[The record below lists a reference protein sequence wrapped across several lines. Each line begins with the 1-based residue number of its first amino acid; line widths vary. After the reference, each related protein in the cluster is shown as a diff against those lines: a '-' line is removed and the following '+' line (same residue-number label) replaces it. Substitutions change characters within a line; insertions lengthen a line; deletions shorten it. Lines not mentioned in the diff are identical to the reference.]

1 MPNVVAVAPWVNPSV
16 MVTRTAAYAVPG
28 QLYGLAPE
36 LSRQPIS
43 AVEDSLASAGI
54 SLGEPGL
61 DYDCTVRPPKIV
73 LGQRIAS
80 RLTVLPGDTVVVGS
94 MENLQLGALG
104 NIVPTYCQFI
114 VAGTVPTGMYE
125 YDNLNMYARLE
136 AVQSLLRLPYDTVSV
151 LAVNV
156 DDPWRSDEIARRI
169 RDELGFPYETY
180 DWKSLNSSLFSALA
194 LEKLAMAVILS
205 LIIIVA
211 AFNIVSMLT
220 MVVADKTREI
230 GILKSM
236 GMTDGTVLRI
246 FMLQGLTIGAVGT
259 LLGGLGGWLLIVA
272 VDRFGLVEIPA
283 EVYFIDKLPVA
294 LDPLDLLLIV
304 GVSMAI
310 AFGATIY
317 PALQAAR
324 LLPVDAIR
332 GE

>member
-1 MPNVVAVAPWVNPSV
+1 
-16 MVTRTAAYAVPG
+16 
-28 QLYGLAPE
+28 
-36 LSRQPIS
+36 
-43 AVEDSLASAGI
+43 
-54 SLGEPGL
+54 
-61 DYDCTVRPPKIV
+61 
-73 LGQRIAS
+73 
-80 RLTVLPGDTVVVGS
+80 VLPGDTIVIGS
-94 MENLQLGALG
+94 IEHLSTGALG
-104 NIVPTYCQFI
+104 NTQPAFCWFVA
-114 VAGTVPTGMYE
+114 AGTVATGMYE

-136 AVQSLLRLPYDTVSV
+136 AVQSLLQLTADTISM
-151 LAVNV
+151 LAVNI
-156 DDPWRSDEIARRI
+156 DDAWNSDEVARRI

-180 DWKSLNSSLFSALA
+180 DWKSLNASLFSALA

-246 FMLQGLTIGAVGT
+246 FMLQGLTIGAIGT
-259 LLGGLGGWLLIVA
+259 LLGGIGGWLLILI
-272 VDRFGLVEIPA
+272 VDRFGLVRIPA
-283 EVYFIDKLPVA
+283 EVYFIDTLPIA
-294 LDPLDLLLIV
+294 LDPLDLMLIA
-304 GVSMAI
+304 GLSMLI

>member
-1 MPNVVAVAPWVNPSV
+1 
-16 MVTRTAAYAVPG
+16 
-28 QLYGLAPE
+28 
-36 LSRQPIS
+36 
-43 AVEDSLASAGI
+43 
-54 SLGEPGL
+54 
-61 DYDCTVRPPKIV
+61 
-73 LGQRIAS
+73 
-80 RLTVLPGDTVVVGS
+80 
-94 MENLQLGALG
+94 
-104 NIVPTYCQFI
+104 
-114 VAGTVPTGMYE
+114 
-125 YDNLNMYARLE
+125 
-136 AVQSLLRLPYDTVSV
+136 
-151 LAVNV
+151 
-156 DDPWRSDEIARRI
+156 
-169 RDELGFPYETY
+169 
-180 DWKSLNSSLFSALA
+180 
-194 LEKLAMAVILS
+194 
-205 LIIIVA
+205 
-211 AFNIVSMLT
+211 
-220 MVVADKTREI
+220 
-230 GILKSM
+230 M

>member
-1 MPNVVAVAPWVNPSV
+1 
-16 MVTRTAAYAVPG
+16 
-28 QLYGLAPE
+28 
-36 LSRQPIS
+36 
-43 AVEDSLASAGI
+43 
-54 SLGEPGL
+54 
-61 DYDCTVRPPKIV
+61 
-73 LGQRIAS
+73 
-80 RLTVLPGDTVVVGS
+80 
-94 MENLQLGALG
+94 
-104 NIVPTYCQFI
+104 
-114 VAGTVPTGMYE
+114 
-125 YDNLNMYARLE
+125 
-136 AVQSLLRLPYDTVSV
+136 
-151 LAVNV
+151 
-156 DDPWRSDEIARRI
+156 
-169 RDELGFPYETY
+169 
-180 DWKSLNSSLFSALA
+180 
-194 LEKLAMAVILS
+194 MAVILS